1 MMFCKVKFFMKIRVV
16 NTATGFVPE
25 TDEDHE
31 LKRKMKIGSTY
42 EAVFSEVRNPKVHR
56 LYFALINCSWE
67 YLTEQQREF
76 FKEDVVL
83 FRKTVQ
89 VAAGHYEP
97 CYSIARR
104 EWIEVPKS
112 IAFDRL
118 SESDF
123 SKLYERVRDVIY
135 TTFIPN
141 INKKAFEEQLKYF

>member
-1 MMFCKVKFFMKIRVV
+1 MKINLVV
-16 NTATGFVPE
+16 ASDGFRCA
-25 TDEDHE
+25 TDEDLE
-31 LKRKMKIGSTY
+31 LKKTLKRGTVVECTIK
-42 EAVFSEVRNPKVHR
+42 EVRNLQFHR
-56 LYFALINCSWE
+56 LYFALIHCAWE

-76 FKEDVVL
+76 FKEDVEL

-89 VAAGHYEP
+89 VAAGHCEL
-97 CYSIARR
+97 CYSVARR

-135 TTFIPN
+135 TMFIPN
-141 INKKAFEEQLKYF
+141 INKKEFEEQLIYF